1 MDRQTKPAAGGIR
14 SAGRENCSPAQS
26 STARLTLDLRTA
38 IWTRAEAAALDRRRS
53 LAELRRRHLKAAVSL
68 YGRDNGRARWHVE
81 RMAELHR
88 GGGCHGRAW

>member
-26 STARLTLDLRTA
+26 STARLILDLRTA
-38 IWTRAEAAALDRRRS
+38 TWTPAEAAALDQRRS

-68 YGRDNGRARWHVE
+68 YGRDNGMVRWHIE
-81 RMAELHR
+81 RVAELSR
-88 GGGCHGRAW
+88 AEGCHGRA